1 MSATTLPR
9 QAGRERSDRSY
20 RHGRW
25 MVDVILYLLVFA
37 ALVILLLPIAWMLST
52 SLKPLADVFSYP
64 PRWIPA
70 HPTLASYRAELNP
83 TLGTYFLNS
92 LIVGLCSAVVA
103 TLTGALAA
111 YGLARLRFRANTA
124 ILMFFMASLAFPIP
138 LLMISMYILFVK
150 LHLLNTYASLII
162 GHTVVTLPVAVWLLK
177 SFFDQLPSEIE
188 EAAFVDGASP
198 AYTFFRIVMP
208 MAKPALDRLG
218 HLRLRDVLERASLRA
233 DLHLLERHAA
243 AAGRHQHVVPDRVRG
258 RLVGHDGPRD
268 HRLDPDL
275 SSLSLLP
282 AGVHAGSHG
291 GRRQRVSRCRAG
303 PGHDNEE
310 AEQ

>member
-1 MSATTLPR
+1 MGATTLPGT
-9 QAGRERSDRSY
+9 AGGQRSDRSY
-20 RHGRW
+20 RLGRW
-25 MVDVILYLLVFA
+25 MVDAILYLLVFL

-52 SLKPLADVFSYP
+52 SFKPLADVFHYP

-70 HPTLASYRAELNP
+70 HPTLANYWNELNP

-92 LIVGLCSAVVA
+92 IIVGLCSAVVA

-177 SFFDQLPSEIE
+177 SFFDQLPAEIE

-208 MAKPALDRLG
+208 MAKPALT
-218 HLRLRDVLERASLRA
+218 ASA
-233 DLHLLERHAA
+233 IFVFVTSWNELLF
-243 AAGRHQHVVPDRVRG
+243 G
-258 RLVGHDGPRD
+258 LTFI
-268 HRLDPDL
+268 
-275 SSLSLLP
+275 SSNDMRPLP
-282 AGVHAGSHG
+282 AGISMSFLTEFEGAWSDMMALAIIVSIPIFLLFLFFQRAFMQGVTAGAVKG
-291 GRRQRVSRCRAG
+291 
-303 PGHDNEE
+303 
-310 AEQ
+310 